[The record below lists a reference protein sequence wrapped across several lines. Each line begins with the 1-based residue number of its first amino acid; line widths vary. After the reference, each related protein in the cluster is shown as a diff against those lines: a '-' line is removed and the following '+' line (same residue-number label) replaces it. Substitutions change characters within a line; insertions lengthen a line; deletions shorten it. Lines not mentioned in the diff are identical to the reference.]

1 MEQNKVTHHGKYL
14 EELIDRSVK
23 TTSEIIDLSG
33 YSRTSIYRWLKEERL
48 DLEKIHRIAN
58 ACGIDIEGELPEL
71 DYYRK
76 IHHKNEDSLKKEDE
90 QISKSKYVEVL
101 EQLNEARQKLS
112 DYQEKYFKLKEQL
125 DKSEKD

>member
-23 TTSEIIDLSG
+23 KTSEIIDLSG

-48 DLEKIHRIAN
+48 DLEKIHRIAI
-58 ACGIDIEGELPEL
+58 ACGIDVEGELPEL

-76 IHHKNEDSLKKEDE
+76 IHHRKEDQLE
-90 QISKSKYVEVL
+90 KKDQQISKSKYVEVL

-112 DYQEKYFKLKEQL
+112 DYQEKYFKLKEQI
-125 DKSEKD
+125 DKSKNV